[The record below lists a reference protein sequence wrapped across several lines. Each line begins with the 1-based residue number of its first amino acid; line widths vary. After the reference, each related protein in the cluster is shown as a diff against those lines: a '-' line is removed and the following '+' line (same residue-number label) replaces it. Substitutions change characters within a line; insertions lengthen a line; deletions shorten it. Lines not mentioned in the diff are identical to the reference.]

1 MHFKNLNWWLRWL
14 GLSTWYFTIFF
25 KEKLHIQINFKT
37 QILTAGQRKQTLS
50 NWHLPLKLATGNPSE
65 IAVRFQQA
73 GPHLPDF
80 SRVPKKGGTKP
91 KVASE
96 TTSYVELV
104 FPTISD
110 MNQWASNPQNKT
122 TQSRLCGFAFLCNPY
137 TRGEVGMHDC
147 SRARGWL
154 ALIFPRS
161 ADGPT
166 SLVPGAV
173 IGWFS

>member
-1 MHFKNLNWWLRWL
+1 MTPLVRLRHL
-14 GLSTWYFTIFF
+14 IFYFIFL
-25 KEKLHIQINFKT
+25 KENLHIQINFKT
-37 QILTAGQRKQTLS
+37 QILTAGQREETFS
-50 NWHLPLKLATGNPSE
+50 NRHSPLKLVTGNPSE
-65 IAVRFQQA
+65 IALRFQQA